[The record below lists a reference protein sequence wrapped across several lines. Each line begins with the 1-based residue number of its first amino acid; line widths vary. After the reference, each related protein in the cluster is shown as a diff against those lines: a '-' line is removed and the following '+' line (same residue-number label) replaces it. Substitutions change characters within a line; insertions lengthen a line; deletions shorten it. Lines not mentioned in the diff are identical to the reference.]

1 MKNYSKTEEDHAE
14 NVIKGIA
21 DSGVNLAVV
30 GGSISDIC
38 MHFCEKYKI
47 MVVRV
52 PSKFELRRL
61 CRALNA
67 SPMARLGAPTAEE
80 MGHCDDVHVQEIG
93 S

>member
-1 MKNYSKTEEDHAE
+1 
-14 NVIKGIA
+14 
-21 DSGVNLAVV
+21 
-30 GGSISDIC
+30 

-61 CRALNA
+61 CKALNA
-67 SPMARLGAPTAEE
+67 SPLARLGAPTAEE
-80 MGHCDDVHVQEIG
+80 MGECDSVFVEEIG

>member
-1 MKNYSKTEEDHAE
+1 MS
-14 NVIKGIA
+14 IA
-21 DSGVNLAVV
+21 NSGVNLIIV

-67 SPMARLGAPTAEE
+67 SPLARLGAPTAEE
-80 MGHCDDVHVQEIG
+80 MGECDAVHVEEIG